1 MEKSHFVLTKQ
12 TTKLVKVK
20 GLSSSMAHKGQ
31 AGFKAHP
38 DSKSSLILMFDLITE
53 EKSGCLKTYSLS
65 PRERELCLRDKT
77 GQEPNLG
84 VKIRP

>member
-1 MEKSHFVLTKQ
+1 
-12 TTKLVKVK
+12 
-20 GLSSSMAHKGQ
+20 MAHKGQ

-38 DSKSSLILMFDLITE
+38 DSKSSLILMSDLITE